1 MLSTTYRADSFG
13 AAASFLCMIHCLA
26 TPFLFVA
33 QTCAKSCCGDAPGW
47 WRAIDFLF
55 LVISFMAISQA
66 MRTSSVKWVWR
77 GLWLAW
83 LALGWSVLME
93 ALVPTLFFPGVKY
106 TAASALIGLHF
117 YNMKYCKCGT
127 PNCEVHYG

>member
-1 MLSTTYRADSFG
+1 
-13 AAASFLCMIHCLA
+13 
-26 TPFLFVA
+26 
-33 QTCAKSCCGDAPGW
+33 
-47 WRAIDFLF
+47 
-55 LVISFMAISQA
+55 MAIWHA

>member
-1 MLSTTYRADSFG
+1 
-13 AAASFLCMIHCLA
+13 
-26 TPFLFVA
+26 
-33 QTCAKSCCGDAPGW
+33 
-47 WRAIDFLF
+47 
-55 LVISFMAISQA
+55 
-66 MRTSSVKWVWR
+66 
-77 GLWLAW
+77 

-127 PNCEVHYG
+127 PNCEVQYG